1 MLGQTSAKVVSLFF
15 SFQFVLRF
23 GFERCLSK
31 ISTNFIEKMM
41 TKYSYFEHSQPSE
54 KSIELPDLEYLEKDV
69 TDLIDWGKDYKKR
82 LNKK

>member
-1 MLGQTSAKVVSLFF
+1 MLEKTSSKVVSLFF

-41 TKYSYFEHSQPSE
+41 PKYSYFEHSQPSE
-54 KSIELPDLEYLEKDV
+54 KPIE
-69 TDLIDWGKDYKKR
+69 
-82 LNKK
+82 